1 MSIGNIIRSKQPDV
15 YRELVKITNNK
26 KIRKTDKKLS
36 FEDFEKMMCHD
47 SYKRVGGAIRQVKNG

>member
-26 KIRKTDKKLS
+26 K
-36 FEDFEKMMCHD
+36 DFEKMMCHD